1 MLIDRRLFSRVCIR
15 AVYLYSV
22 ALIKKHLAVD
32 VNKMPSSVDQ
42 SQVYDEVC
50 RTNICV
56 NGSLYIN
63 LTRFVSPK
71 QMDVMR

>member
-1 MLIDRRLFSRVCIR
+1 MLIDRRLFSRVCIF

-50 RTNICV
+50 
-56 NGSLYIN
+56 
-63 LTRFVSPK
+63 
-71 QMDVMR
+71 